1 MSISTADLSA
11 TAELPSPTTTPILT
25 PETAYLD
32 IIGAAVNQRK
42 PRFASTYNCTLSSS
56 SPYSLGLYLYN
67 GCDDRVLYTISCI
80 SSMIELRY
88 GLDAHQLSHCAQV
101 FNQSLQHTTS
111 PAQERMLSQI
121 QAGATFAEG
130 YPVQPVVLT
139 NLSFHL
145 AARIYALGVLGRYAR
160 RSDSIRPL
168 VSYLAGT
175 LALLSRAYQPVD
187 NGLMWTYI
195 VGGAAS
201 VRGDAFRVS
210 LADNLG
216 RQEKRCFRDLMRKF
230 VEVWE
235 KDEDTREGMGEW
247 VGVV

>member
-1 MSISTADLSA
+1 MPISTADISA

-67 GCDDRVLYTISCI
+67 GRDDRVLYTISCI
-80 SSMIELRY
+80 SSMIELR
-88 GLDAHQLSHCAQV
+88 AHQLSHCTQV
-101 FNQSLQHTTS
+101 FNQSLQHTIS
-111 PAQERMLSQI
+111 SAQERMLSQI
-121 QAGATFAEG
+121 QAGATIAEG
-130 YPVQPVVLT
+130 YPVQSVVLT
-139 NLSFHL
+139 NLAFHL
-145 AARIYALGVLGRYAR
+145 AARIYAPGVVVRYAR

-168 VSYLAGT
+168 VSCLAGT

-201 VRGDAFRVS
+201 VRG
-210 LADNLG
+210 
-216 RQEKRCFRDLMRKF
+216 
-230 VEVWE
+230 
-235 KDEDTREGMGEW
+235 T
-247 VGVV
+247 